1 MECSAPQFLSPL
13 IPKVLNMTS
22 SDLVLQ
28 FGPFRL
34 LPQPRLL
41 LKGGAPVRLGS
52 RAREILFFLVE
63 RAGRIVSKT
72 ELIKRV
78 WPDTVVEEGTLRV
91 HIAALRKA
99 LDSGKG
105 GMRCIENVTG
115 HGYRFVA
122 PLNAPAQPVPSPL
135 LQADSSPQPPAL
147 APIPPL
153 APARLIGRTQ
163 ALETLSLRLR
173 EDRFMTVAGPGGIG
187 KTSVAIATAHHLQ
200 SSYEH
205 GVCFVDL
212 GSVSTPAAICGALAA
227 ALGLA
232 SGASDPLPG
241 ILRFLTH
248 RHMLIVLDN
257 CEHVIETAAV
267 LAQTVL
273 GGAANVRILATS
285 REPLRAMN
293 ESVFRLAPLEIP
305 PPAAAMTAAEALG
318 FSAVQLFV
326 ERAMASAHL
335 FELSDADVPV
345 VVDICRRLDGLPL
358 AIELAATRMDVF
370 GLRGL
375 AARLDDCLGILTRGH
390 RTAIPRHRTLRATLD
405 WSYAILPRAEQVALC
420 RLSVFAGS
428 FDAAAA
434 RTVVTNDEAEMED
447 VVDLLTDLVSKSL
460 LTVRIDDD
468 QAVYQLLRTS
478 RAYAVEKLQDSD
490 ECNEIRRR
498 HSRYCRT
505 PGFESASMPIS
516 ASAAD
521 WLRQSAASAPDAARG
536 HEHLML

>member
-1 MECSAPQFLSPL
+1 
-13 IPKVLNMTS
+13 MTS

-34 LPQPRLL
+34 LPQPRIL
-41 LKGGAPVRLGS
+41 LKGSAPVRLGS

-63 RAGRIVSKT
+63 RAGRIVKKT
-72 ELIKRV
+72 ELIQRV
-78 WPDTVVEEGTLRV
+78 WPDTIVEEGTLRV

-99 LDSGKG
+99 LDDGKG
-105 GMRCIENVTG
+105 GIRYIENVTG
-115 HGYRFVA
+115 HGYRFIAAVT
-122 PLNAPAQPVPSPL
+122 PPAHPVSPL
-135 LQADSSPQPPAL
+135 LAQAAPEVPLPAL
-147 APIPPL
+147 AVSPAPL
-153 APARLIGRTQ
+153 SPSLMSAAWAPARLIGRSQ
-163 ALETLSLRLR
+163 ALQTLSWRLK
-173 EDRFMTVAGPGGIG
+173 EQRFMTVVGPGGIG
-187 KTSVAIATAHHLQ
+187 KTSVAMATAHQVQ

-212 GSVSTPAAICGALAA
+212 GSVSTSAALSGALAA

-232 SGASDPLPG
+232 SGASDPLPD
-241 ILRFLTH
+241 ILRFLTD
-248 RHMLIVLDN
+248 RHILIVLDN

-273 GGAANVRILATS
+273 GAAANVRILATS

-305 PPAAAMTAAEALG
+305 PTSATLTAAQALG
-318 FSAVQLFV
+318 YSTVQLFV

-335 FELSDADVPV
+335 FELNDADVPV
-345 VVDICRRLDGLPL
+345 VVDMCRRLDGLPL
-358 AIELAATRMDVF
+358 AIELAAARVDVF

-390 RTAIPRHRTLRATLD
+390 RTAIPRHRTLRAALD

-420 RLSVFAGS
+420 RLSVFTGS

-434 RTVVTNDEAEMED
+434 RTVISNDEAEIED

-460 LTVRIDDD
+460 LTVCIDDD
-468 QAVYQLLRTS
+468 RAVYQLLATS
-478 RAYAVEKLQDSD
+478 RAYAIEKLQGG
-490 ECNEIRRR
+490 EEWNEIQRRYA
-498 HSRYCRT
+498 RYCFTR
-505 PGFESASMPIS
+505 GFDG
-516 ASAAD
+516 AAAPLSPAG
-521 WLRQSAASAPDAARG
+521 WLCQSAANPSEAARG

>member
-1 MECSAPQFLSPL
+1 
-13 IPKVLNMTS
+13 MTS
-22 SDLVLQ
+22 SDNVLQ
-28 FGPFRL
+28 FGPFQL
-34 LPQPRLL
+34 LPQPRML
-41 LKGGAPVRLGS
+41 LKGGEPVRLGS

-63 RAGRIVSKT
+63 RAGRIVKKN

-99 LDSGKG
+99 LDDGQG
-105 GMRCIENVTG
+105 AMRYIENVTG

-122 PLNAPAQPVPSPL
+122 PLSAPTHAEVQPMQVEPTL
-135 LQADSSPQPPAL
+135 QPPPL
-147 APIPPL
+147 PLPPV
-153 APARLIGRTQ
+153 RLIGRMQ
-163 ALETLSLRLR
+163 ALETLSSRLQ
-173 EDRFMTVAGPGGIG
+173 EQRFMTVAGPGGIG
-187 KTSVAIATAHHLQ
+187 KTSLAIATAHYLQ
-200 SSYEH
+200 SSYED

-212 GSVSTPAAICGALAA
+212 GSVSTPAAIPGALAA

-232 SGASDPLPG
+232 SDTSNPLPG
-241 ILRFLTH
+241 VLRLLTH
-248 RHMLIVLDN
+248 KRMLILLDN

-273 GGAANVRILATS
+273 GAAANVRILATS

-305 PPAAAMTAAEALG
+305 PPSAVMMTAAEALG

-335 FELSDADVPV
+335 FELNDADVPV
-345 VVDICRRLDGLPL
+345 VADICRKLDGLPL
-358 AIELAATRMDVF
+358 PIELAATRMDVF
-370 GLRGL
+370 GLRAL

-428 FDAAAA
+428 FDAASA
-434 RTVVTNDEAEMED
+434 RMVITNDEDDMED

-460 LTVRIDDD
+460 LTVRIDED
-468 QAVYQLLRTS
+468 QAVYQLLGTS
-478 RAYAVEKLQDSD
+478 RAYASEKLQASD
-490 ECNEIRRR
+490 ECNEIRQR
-498 HSRYCRT
+498 HARSR
-505 PGFESASMPIS
+505 GFDATSAPL
-516 ASAAD
+516 SAAD
-521 WLRQSAASAPDAARG
+521 WLCQSAANAPDAARR
-536 HEHLML
+536 HEYFML

>member
-1 MECSAPQFLSPL
+1 
-13 IPKVLNMTS
+13 MTS

-34 LPQPRLL
+34 LPQPRML
-41 LKGGAPVRLGS
+41 LKGSAPVRLGS

-63 RAGRIVSKT
+63 QAGRIVKKT

-99 LDSGKG
+99 LDDGKG
-105 GMRCIENVTG
+105 GMRYIENVTG

-122 PLNAPAQPVPSPL
+122 ALTAPAHPVPAPL
-135 LQADSSPQPPAL
+135 SQAEPTALRPAL
-147 APIPPL
+147 PP
-153 APARLIGRTQ
+153 APARLIGRAQ
-163 ALETLSLRLR
+163 ALETLSSRLQEQR
-173 EDRFMTVAGPGGIG
+173 LMTVAGPGGIG
-187 KTSVAIATAHHLQ
+187 KTSLAMATAYHLQ

-212 GSVSTPAAICGALAA
+212 GSVSAPASIAGALAS

-232 SGASDPLPG
+232 IGACDPLRE
-241 ILRFLTH
+241 ILQFLTH

-273 GGAANVRILATS
+273 GAAANVRILATS

-305 PPAAAMTAAEALG
+305 PPAATMTAAEALEY
-318 FSAVQLFV
+318 SAVQLFV
-326 ERAMASAHL
+326 ERAMAGAHL

-345 VVDICRRLDGLPL
+345 VIDICRKLDGLPL
-358 AIELAATRMDVF
+358 AIELAAARVDVF

-434 RTVVTNDEAEMED
+434 RSVITNDEAEIEE
-447 VVDLLTDLVSKSL
+447 VIDLLTDLVSKSL
-460 LTVRIDDD
+460 LTVRINDD
-468 QAVYQLLRTS
+468 QAVYQLLGTS
-478 RAYAVEKLQDSD
+478 RAYAIEKLQGSD
-490 ECNEIRRR
+490 ECNEITRRT
-498 HSRYCRT
+498 HIAPQT
-505 PGFESASMPIS
+505 PVGTVRAT
-516 ASAAD
+516 
-521 WLRQSAASAPDAARG
+521 
-536 HEHLML
+536 

>member
-1 MECSAPQFLSPL
+1 
-13 IPKVLNMTS
+13 MTA
-22 SDLVLQ
+22 SDLVFQ

-34 LPQPRLL
+34 LPQPRML
-41 LKGGAPVRLGS
+41 LKGGEPVRLGS

-63 RAGRIVSKT
+63 RAGRIVKKN

-99 LDSGKG
+99 LGDGKG
-105 GMRCIENVTG
+105 AMRYIENVTG

-122 PLNAPAQPVPSPL
+122 ALTPPTHAEVEPVQVEPAL
-135 LQADSSPQPPAL
+135 QPPAL
-147 APIPPL
+147 PPV
-153 APARLIGRTQ
+153 RLIGRMQ
-163 ALETLSLRLR
+163 ALETLSSRLQ
-173 EDRFMTVAGPGGIG
+173 EQRFMTVAGPGGIG
-187 KTSVAIATAHHLQ
+187 KTSVAIATAHYLQ

-212 GSVSTPAAICGALAA
+212 GPVSTPAAISGALAA

-232 SGASDPLPG
+232 SDASNPLPG
-241 ILRFLTH
+241 ILRFLAH
-248 RHMLIVLDN
+248 RRMLIVLDN

-273 GGAANVRILATS
+273 GAAANVRILATS

-305 PPAAAMTAAEALG
+305 PPSAAMTAAEAFE

-335 FELSDADVPV
+335 FELNDADVPV
-345 VVDICRRLDGLPL
+345 VADICRKLDGLPL

-375 AARLDDCLGILTRGH
+375 ATRLDDCLGILTRGH
-390 RTAIPRHRTLRATLD
+390 RTATPRHRTLRATLD

-434 RTVVTNDEAEMED
+434 RTVITNDEADIED

-460 LTVRIDDD
+460 LTVRINED
-468 QAVYQLLRTS
+468 QAVYQLLGTS
-478 RAYAVEKLQDSD
+478 RAYAIEKLQASD
-490 ECNEIRRR
+490 DCNEIRRR
-498 HSRYCRT
+498 YARSR
-505 PGFESASMPIS
+505 GFDASSAPP
-516 ASAAD
+516 SAAD
-521 WLRQSAASAPDAARG
+521 WLRQSATNASKAARR
-536 HEHLML
+536 HEYFML

>member
-1 MECSAPQFLSPL
+1 
-13 IPKVLNMTS
+13 MTS
-22 SDLVLQ
+22 SDNVLQ

-34 LPQPRLL
+34 LPQARML
-41 LKGGAPVRLGS
+41 LKGGEPVRLGS

-63 RAGRIVSKT
+63 RAGRIVKKN

-99 LDSGKG
+99 LDDGKG
-105 GMRCIENVTG
+105 AMRYIENVTG

-122 PLNAPAQPVPSPL
+122 PLSALTHAEVQPVQVEPNL
-135 LQADSSPQPPAL
+135 QPPAL
-147 APIPPL
+147 PSAPV
-153 APARLIGRTQ
+153 RLIGRMQ
-163 ALETLSLRLR
+163 ALETLSSRLQ
-173 EDRFMTVAGPGGIG
+173 EQRFMTVAGPGGIG
-187 KTSVAIATAHHLQ
+187 KTSLAIATAHYLQ

-212 GSVSTPAAICGALAA
+212 GSVSTSAAISGALAA
-227 ALGLA
+227 ALGV
-232 SGASDPLPG
+232 ASDTSNPVPG
-241 ILRFLTH
+241 ILRLLTH
-248 RHMLIVLDN
+248 RRMLIVLDN

-273 GGAANVRILATS
+273 GAAANVRILATS

-305 PPAAAMTAAEALG
+305 PPSAVMTAAQALE

-335 FELSDADVPV
+335 FELNDADVPV
-345 VVDICRRLDGLPL
+345 VADICRKLDGLPL

-375 AARLDDCLGILTRGH
+375 AARLHDCLGILTRGH

-434 RTVVTNDEAEMED
+434 RMVITNDEADLED

-460 LTVRIDDD
+460 LTVRINED
-468 QAVYQLLRTS
+468 QAVYQLLGTS
-478 RAYAVEKLQDSD
+478 RAYAIEKLQARD
-490 ECNEIRRR
+490 ECNEVRER
-498 HSRYCRT
+498 HARSR
-505 PGFESASMPIS
+505 GFDATSAPL
-516 ASAAD
+516 SAAD
-521 WLRQSAASAPDAARG
+521 WLCQSAANARRP
-536 HEHLML
+536 LADMST